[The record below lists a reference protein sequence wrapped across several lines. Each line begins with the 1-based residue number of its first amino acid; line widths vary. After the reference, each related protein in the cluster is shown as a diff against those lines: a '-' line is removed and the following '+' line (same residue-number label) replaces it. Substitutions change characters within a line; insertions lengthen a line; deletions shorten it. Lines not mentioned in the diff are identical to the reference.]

1 VTPLAAVAAAA
12 AIDALVVGIVG
23 DPVSLDP
30 HRATDLVS
38 AAIVGNVCEPLVRYS
53 ADGARPEPALA
64 TAWATRDARRWTFTL
79 REGVRFHDGASFD
92 ADAVLANLARIARVR
107 SFPGA
112 AERAGSHVVTITL
125 DRPNAALLA
134 TLSQPFFA
142 MQSPRE
148 LARGGSLPVGT
159 GPFRLVAAVKE
170 TGVHLEAHRG
180 YWRGAPRLGRLVFPR
195 IADDRALFDG
205 LVAGQIDV
213 APAVSHDYVDQLRVR
228 DDVVLEARTGGNIA
242 FLSLNNERPPLGD
255 RRVRLAIAHAIDRAG
270 LVTRILGGH
279 GEPAKNPLPPAL
291 WGYGRRTPDLVH
303 DRAVA
308 RRLLKEAGRA
318 HGFSAALL
326 VSEAPRPYN
335 PDPLPLARSLAAAL
349 GEIGVAVRLDRA
361 PSWGAFL
368 ERATRGDYDM
378 AVMGWQADTP
388 DPNDFLSVLL
398 GSEFVGATNRS
409 RYRSP
414 AMDGLLKQGRRGDDP
429 HERTASYLQA
439 QALFRRDMPWIPLFH
454 VSVFTVH
461 RRSVR
466 GLAIGP
472 TGIQRYDRVWK
483 TA

>member
-1 VTPLAAVAAAA
+1 VTPLAAALSVAV
-12 AIDALVVGIVG
+12 DTLVVGLVG

-53 ADGARPEPALA
+53 ADGTRPEPALA
-64 TAWATRDARRWTFTL
+64 TTWATRDARRWTFTL
-79 REGVRFHDGASFD
+79 REGVRFHDDAPFD
-92 ADAVLANLARIARVR
+92 ADAVLANLANIARVR
-107 SFPGA
+107 AFPGVA
-112 AERAGSHVVTITL
+112 ARVGSHVVTITL

-159 GPFRLVAAVKE
+159 GPFRMAAA
-170 TGVHLEAHRG
+170 TDSGVQLEAHRT

-195 IADDRALFDG
+195 IADDRALFEG
-205 LVAGQIDV
+205 LLAGQIDV
-213 APAVSHDYVDQLRVR
+213 APAVGHDRVDQLRAR
-228 DDVVLEARTGGNIA
+228 DDLLLQSRTGRNIA
-242 FLSLNNERPPLGD
+242 FLSLNNERPPLDD
-255 RRVRLAIAHAIDRAG
+255 RRVRQAIAHAIDREA
-270 LVTRILGGH
+270 LVAQILGGH
-279 GEPAKNPLPPAL
+279 AEPARNPVPPAL
-291 WGYGRRTPDLVH
+291 WGYGRNTPELIV

-308 RRLLKEAGRA
+308 RRLLKDAGHA
-318 HGFSAALL
+318 QGFSAALL
-326 VSEAPRPYN
+326 VANAPRPYN
-335 PDPLPLARSLAAAL
+335 PDPIGLARALAVALAA
-349 GEIGVAVRLDRA
+349 IGVTVRIDRA
-361 PSWGAFL
+361 PGWGAFL
-368 ERATRGDYDM
+368 ERATRGDYEM

-414 AMDGLLKQGRRGDDP
+414 AMDVLLKQGRRGDDQR
-429 HERTASYLQA
+429 ERTVSYRQA
-439 QALFRRDMPWIPLFH
+439 QALFHRDMPWVPLFH

-472 TGIQRYDRVWK
+472 TGIPRYDRVWK

>member
-1 VTPLAAVAAAA
+1 MTPLAAALAAAA
-12 AIDALVVGIVG
+12 LDALVVGLVG

-79 REGVRFHDGASFD
+79 REGVQFHDGAPFD
-92 ADAVLANLARIARVR
+92 ADAVLANLAGIARVR
-107 SFPGA
+107 AFPGVA
-112 AERAGSHVVTITL
+112 DRVGSHVVTITL

-148 LARGGSLPVGT
+148 LARGGGLPVGT
-159 GPFRLVAAVKE
+159 GPFRLVAVKDS
-170 TGVHLEAHRG
+170 GVHLEAHRG

-195 IADDRALFDG
+195 IADDRALFEG
-205 LVAGQIDV
+205 LLAGEVDV
-213 APAVSHDYVDQLRVR
+213 APAVSHDRVEGLRAR
-228 DDVVLEARTGGNIA
+228 DDVVLQARTGGNIA
-242 FLSLNNERPPLGD
+242 FLSLNNERPPLND
-255 RRVRLAIAHAIDRAG
+255 RRVRLAIAHAIDRAA
-270 LVTRILGGH
+270 LVARILGGH
-279 GEPAKNPLPPAL
+279 GEPARNPLPPAL
-291 WGYGRRTPDLVH
+291 WSYGRRTPELVL
-303 DRAVA
+303 DRTVA
-308 RRLLKEAGRA
+308 RRLLREARRGQ
-318 HGFSAALL
+318 GFSAALL
-326 VSEAPRPYN
+326 VADAPRPYN
-335 PDPLPLARSLAAAL
+335 PDPIGLARALAAAL
-349 GEIGVAVRLDRA
+349 GQIGIGVRIDRA
-361 PSWGAFL
+361 VSWGSFL

-398 GSEFVGATNRS
+398 GSEFIGATNRS

-414 AMDGLLKQGRRGDDP
+414 AMDVLLKQGRRGDDQR
-429 HERTASYLQA
+429 ERMMSYLQA
-439 QALFRRDMPWIPLFH
+439 QALFRRDMPWVPLFH

-472 TGIQRYDRVWK
+472 TGIPRYDRVWK

>member
-1 VTPLAAVAAAA
+1 VTPLAAVLAAT

-30 HRATDLVS
+30 HRATDLAS

-53 ADGARPEPALA
+53 ADGSRVEPALA

-79 REGVRFHDGASFD
+79 RKGVRFHDGSPFD
-92 ADAVLANLARIARVR
+92 AEAVMANLANIARVR
-107 SFPGA
+107 AFPGVP
-112 AERAGSHVVTITL
+112 ERVGAHVVAITL

-148 LARGGSLPVGT
+148 IARGGALPVGT
-159 GPFRLVAAVKE
+159 GPFRLVAVRDS
-170 TGVHLEAHRG
+170 GVHLEAHRG
-180 YWRGAPRLGRLVFPR
+180 YWRGAPRLARLVFPR
-195 IADDRALFDG
+195 IADDRALIEG

-213 APAVSHDYVDQLRVR
+213 APAVGHDRIDQLRAR
-228 DDVVLEARTGGNIA
+228 DDVVLQASTGGNIA
-242 FLSLNNERPPLGD
+242 FLALNNDRPPLDD
-255 RRVRLAIAHAIDRAG
+255 RRVRLALAHAIDRAG
-270 LVTRILGGH
+270 LVARILGGH
-279 GEPAKNPLPPAL
+279 GEPARNPLPPAL
-291 WGYGRRTPDLVH
+291 WGYGRNTADLVY
-303 DRAVA
+303 DRAMA
-308 RRLLKEAGRA
+308 RRLLKEAGHA
-318 HGFSAALL
+318 QGFSASLL
-326 VSEAPRPYN
+326 VVDAPRPYN
-335 PDPLPLARSLAAAL
+335 PDPIGLARALATMLDA
-349 GEIGVAVRLDRA
+349 IGVNVRIDRA
-361 PSWGAFL
+361 PRWSAFL
-368 ERATRGDYDM
+368 ERATRGEYDM

-414 AMDGLLKQGRRGDDP
+414 AMDVLLKQGRRGDDQR
-429 HERTASYLQA
+429 ERTASYLQA
-439 QALFRRDMPWIPLFH
+439 QALFRKDMPWAPLFH

-472 TGIQRYDRVWK
+472 TGIPRYDRVWK

>member
-1 VTPLAAVAAAA
+1 MTPLAAAAAAA

-23 DPVSLDP
+23 EPVSLDP

-64 TAWATRDARRWTFTL
+64 TTWATQDARRWTFTL
-79 REGVRFHDGASFD
+79 REGIRFHDGAPFD
-92 ADAVLANLARIARVR
+92 ADAVLSNLASIARVR
-107 SFPGA
+107 AFPGVV
-112 AERAGSHVVTITL
+112 ERVGSHVVTITL

-159 GPFRLVAAVKE
+159 GPFRLAAVKDS
-170 TGVHLEAHRG
+170 GVHLEAHRG
-180 YWRGAPRLGRLVFPR
+180 YWRGAPRIARLAFPR
-195 IADDRALFDG
+195 IADDRALFEG
-205 LVAGQIDV
+205 LLAGRIDV
-213 APAVSHDYVDQLRVR
+213 APAVSPDRIEGLRAR
-228 DDVVLEARTGGNIA
+228 DEVVLQARTGGNIA
-242 FLSLNNERPPLGD
+242 FLSLNNERPPLDD
-255 RRVRLAIAHAIDRAG
+255 RRVRLAIAHAIDRAA
-270 LVTRILGGH
+270 LVARILGGH
-279 GEPAKNPLPPAL
+279 GEPARNPLPPAL
-291 WGYGRRTPDLVH
+291 WGYGTRTPELVLDH
-303 DRAVA
+303 TIA
-308 RRLLKEAGRA
+308 RRLLKEAGYA
-318 HGFSAALL
+318 QGFAAGLL
-326 VSEAPRPYN
+326 VADAPRPYN
-335 PDPLPLARSLAAAL
+335 PDPIGLARALATAL
-349 GEIGVAVRLDRA
+349 DGIGVAVRLDRA

-368 ERATRGDYDM
+368 ERATRGQYDM

-414 AMDGLLKQGRRGDDP
+414 AMDILLKQGRRGDDQR
-429 HERTASYLQA
+429 ERMASYLQA
-439 QALFRRDMPWIPLFH
+439 QALFRRDMPWVPLFH

-461 RRSVR
+461 RRNVH

-472 TGIQRYDRVWK
+472 TGIPRYDRVWK
-483 TA
+483 KA

>member
-1 VTPLAAVAAAA
+1 MTPLAAALAAA

-79 REGVRFHDGASFD
+79 RDGVRFHDGAPFD
-92 ADAVLANLARIARVR
+92 ADAVLANLASIARVR
-107 SFPGA
+107 AFPGV
-112 AERAGSHVVTITL
+112 AERVGSHVVVITL

-159 GPFRLVAAVKE
+159 GPFRLVAAKD

-180 YWRGAPRLGRLVFPR
+180 YWRGAPRLARLVFPR
-195 IADDRALFDG
+195 FADDRALFEG
-205 LVAGQIDV
+205 LLAGQVDV
-213 APAVSHDYVDQLRVR
+213 APAVSHDHIERLRAR
-228 DDVVLEARTGGNIA
+228 DDVVLQARTGGNIA
-242 FLSLNNERPPLGD
+242 FLSLNNERPPLDD
-255 RRVRLAIAHAIDRAG
+255 RRVRLAIAQAIDRAA
-270 LVTRILGGH
+270 LVARILGGH
-279 GEPAKNPLPPAL
+279 GEPARNPLPPAL
-291 WGYGRRTPDLVH
+291 WGYGRSTPELVFDRT
-303 DRAVA
+303 AA
-308 RRLLKEAGRA
+308 RRLLKEAG
-318 HGFSAALL
+318 HAAGVLG
-326 VSEAPRPYN
+326 
-335 PDPLPLARSLAAAL
+335 LAARRRRAAAL
-349 GEIGVAVRLDRA
+349 QPGPHRPRAGAGRGPGRDRRGRPRRSRA
-361 PSWGAFL
+361 ASWGAFL

-414 AMDGLLKQGRRGDDP
+414 AMDILLKQGRRGDDQR
-429 HERTASYLQA
+429 ERMASYLQA
-439 QALFRRDMPWIPLFH
+439 QALFRRDMPWVPLFH

-461 RRSVR
+461 RRSVH

-472 TGIQRYDRVWK
+472 TGIPRYDRAWK
-483 TA
+483 KA

>member
-1 VTPLAAVAAAA
+1 VTPLAAALAAAA
-12 AIDALVVGIVG
+12 MDALVVGMVG

-30 HRATDLVS
+30 HLATDLVS

-79 REGVRFHDGASFD
+79 REGVRFHDGSPFD
-92 ADAVLANLARIARVR
+92 ADAVLANLARIARLR
-107 SFPGA
+107 AFPGI
-112 AERAGSHVVTITL
+112 AERLGSHVVAITL

-148 LARGGSLPVGT
+148 LARGGGLPVGT
-159 GPFRLVAAVKE
+159 GPFRLVAAKE
-170 TGVHLEAHRG
+170 PGVHLEAHRG

-195 IADDRALFDG
+195 IADERALFEG
-205 LVAGQIDV
+205 LVAGQVDV
-213 APAVSHDYVDQLRVR
+213 APAVSHDRVESLRAR
-228 DDVVLEARTGGNIA
+228 DDVVLQARTGGNIA
-242 FLSLNNERPPLGD
+242 FLSLNNDRRPLDD
-255 RRVRLAIAHAIDRAG
+255 RRVRLAIAHAIDRAA
-270 LVTRILGGH
+270 LVARILGGH
-279 GEPAKNPLPPAL
+279 GEPARNPLPPAL
-291 WGYGRRTPDLVH
+291 WGYSRSTPEIVL
-303 DRAVA
+303 DRAAA
-308 RRLLKEAGRA
+308 RRLLKEAGRPQ
-318 HGFSAALL
+318 GFAAALL
-326 VSEAPRPYN
+326 VADAPRPYN
-335 PDPLPLARSLAAAL
+335 PDPIGLARALAAAL
-349 GEIGVAVRLDRA
+349 GGIGVAVRIDRA
-361 PSWGAFL
+361 ASWGAFL

-414 AMDGLLKQGRRGDDP
+414 AMDILLKQGRRGDDQR
-429 HERTASYLQA
+429 ERTASYLQA
-439 QALFRRDMPWIPLFH
+439 QALFRRDMPWVPLFH

-472 TGIQRYDRVWK
+472 TGIPRYDRVWK